1 MTQKTSGPARERQRR
16 RRERREMARISGG
29 ARRQQTQTPSS
40 IRLPKISLPNNP
52 IVYVIPVGM
61 ILMVGVIVAL
71 GLLKNDEPQ
80 PLSNAIWLDTQWTYA
95 NPSDEDLTELVNTLR
110 ENRVGTVYAYVS
122 SLNSEGYWVGGDD
135 GTGQFTQSANSVRD
149 FAQRFKE
156 AYPDSQLFGWVEVW
170 GNLDSEDGYRLDDE
184 ALQET
189 VADFGRRVVNDL
201 SFDGVFLDVKPVAND
216 NEDYLTLLTRVR
228 SRIGLSTPFAIAIPP
243 DLTPANTDLNQPPR
257 IAPNTMWDNEY
268 KQRVL
273 LKANQIVITAYQ
285 SYRDNPVDYIEW
297 VSYHVET
304 YTRLLVELELEAT
317 TEILI
322 SIPHYQ
328 ASSDAHNP
336 NIETI
341 PAALDGVNVGIEAS
355 EENGFLIAG
364 VAIYTDAPL
373 TESDWGVFR
382 SKWLGG

>member
-1 MTQKTSGPARERQRR
+1 MTQNTSGRARERQRR

-29 ARRQQTQTPSS
+29 ARRQQTQTPPS
-40 IRLPKISLPNNP
+40 IRLPKINLPNNP

-95 NPSDEDLTELVNTLR
+95 DPSDEELTDLVKTLR
-110 ENRVGTVYAYVS
+110 ENRVGIVYAYVS
-122 SLNSEGYWVGGDD
+122 SLNSEEDWVGGDD
-135 GTGQFTQSANSVRD
+135 GTGRFTQSANSVRD

-189 VADFGRRVVNDL
+189 VADFGRRVANDL

-228 SRIGLSTPFAIAIPP
+228 SRIGLSTPLAIAIPP
-243 DLTPANTDLNQPPR
+243 DLTPANTDLNQPSR

-273 LKANQIVITAYQ
+273 LKADQIVITAYQ

-304 YTRLLVELELEAT
+304 YTRLLAELEEAST
-317 TEILI
+317 QIFV
-322 SIPHYQ
+322 SIPNYQ
-328 ASSDAHNP
+328 ANSDAHNP

-364 VAIYTDAPL
+364 VAIYTDEPL
-373 TESDWGVFR
+373 TVSDWSIFR